1 MTGWSARAPIHSCP
15 TGRGGVCAP
24 TRLAGPSLPKLLKST
39 CCLQPAHSTHHSF
52 IHSLSPLTHAISSLQ
67 EPSAGPK
74 MEQHGQPWRWSP
86 GPRGRAPRHRGGGGC
101 LAPLGLDW
109 GGQPGGGAIGAQ
121 RPGPGGHLWSREG
134 RRKTLDLP
142 DPSRAVRHQSW
153 NRKVLSSDPEGQASA
168 TGPWEPGRL
177 VNVSPGWVTH

>member
-1 MTGWSARAPIHSCP
+1 MVSH
-15 TGRGGVCAP
+15 GGGAQDP
-24 TRLAGPSLPKLLKST
+24 EGGP
-39 CCLQPAHSTHHSF
+39 
-52 IHSLSPLTHAISSLQ
+52 HAI
-67 EPSAGPK
+67 AG
-74 MEQHGQPWRWSP
+74 G
-86 GPRGRAPRHRGGGGC
+86 
-101 LAPLGLDW
+101 GLDW

-142 DPSRAVRHQSW
+142 DPSGAVRHQSW

-168 TGPWEPGRL
+168 TGPWDPGRL